1 MTRAHV
7 VLLVAVVVLAGALAQ
22 PIQVHAAAQR
32 PFKVVV
38 DAGHGGSD
46 PGAVSPLLEATEEE
60 VALRVALLTG
70 AALERRGVQ
79 VVQTRTRD
87 VDVPLGA
94 RAALAQRT
102 GADALVSL
110 HLNASPNPLAFGA
123 EVWHGQ
129 VGDAERHAELA
140 ATLLDALAPAL
151 RAGSG
156 GAAGS
161 GGVRGIRAGGQ
172 LAVLRTTVPA
182 ALVELGYVTNAADAR
197 LLAQPAFHAAAAEA
211 LAEGVVRF
219 RDGRTQARS
228 RAAQTAVPALYFARP
243 GDTLRTIAA
252 QLGVPHQALSVLGM
266 SPAQPSGAPLGPQVG
281 QPVRVLLA
289 SSGAAPGVPSTM
301 AAAALPARRAA
312 AAAPGRLPAVAPVA
326 PAALQSGAHV
336 VAPGETLTAI
346 ATRESVTVR
355 DLAGWNG
362 LTDVDLIRAGQRL
375 RLSAPGVAAKH
386 VVRPGETLSHVALA
400 WGTSVE
406 AVRRANQL
414 TDADRVEAGRTLLR
428 PGQ

>member
-1 MTRAHV
+1 MTRALV
-7 VLLVAVVVLAGALAQ
+7 VLLVAVVVLAGALIQ
-22 PIQVHAAAQR
+22 PVQVHAAGER
-32 PFKVVV
+32 PFRVVV

-94 RAALAQRT
+94 RTALAQRT
-102 GADALVSL
+102 GADALVSV

-289 SSGAAPGVPSTM
+289 SSGAAPAVPSTM

-312 AAAPGRLPAVAPVA
+312 AAAPGRLPAVMLVMPQV
-326 PAALQSGAHV
+326 GAHV
-336 VAPGETLTAI
+336 VAPGETLSAI
-346 ATRESVTVR
+346 AGRESVTVR

-400 WGTSVE
+400 WDTSVE

-428 PGQ
+428 PAV

>member
-7 VLLVAVVVLAGALAQ
+7 VHLVAVFVLGSALAQ
-22 PIQVHAAAQR
+22 PAQTHAAAQR
-32 PFKVVV
+32 PFKVVL

-46 PGAVSPLLEATEEE
+46 PGAVSPLLNATEEE

-94 RAALAQRT
+94 RAALALGT
-102 GADALVSL
+102 GADALVSV
-110 HLNASPNPLAFGA
+110 HLNASPNPSALGA

-129 VGDAERHAELA
+129 LGAVERHAELA

-151 RAGSG
+151 LAGAG

-172 LAVLRTTVPA
+172 LAVLRTAVPA
-182 ALVELGYVTNAADAR
+182 ALVELGYVTNAADAH
-197 LLAQPAFHAAAAEA
+197 LLGQPAFHAAAAEA

-219 RDGRTQARS
+219 RDGRTQARA
-228 RAAQTAVPALYFARP
+228 RAAQTAVPKLYFARP
-243 GDTLRTIAA
+243 GDTLHTIAVR
-252 QLGVPHQALSVLGM
+252 LGVSHQALSVLGI
-266 SPAQPSGAPLGPQVG
+266 SPAQPTGAQAGPQVG

-289 SSGAAPGVPSTM
+289 SSGAGSSVPSTM
-301 AAAALPARRAA
+301 PAAALPARGAA
-312 AAAPGRLPAVAPVA
+312 VTTPGRLPSAAPG
-326 PAALQSGAHV
+326 ALQAGTYV
-336 VAPGETLTAI
+336 VAPGETLSAI
-346 ATRESVTVR
+346 ASKERVSVR
-355 DLAGWNG
+355 DLASWNG
-362 LTDVDLIRAGQRL
+362 LSDVDLIRTGQRL
-375 RLSAPGVAAKH
+375 RVALPGTAAGH
-386 VVRPGETLSHVALA
+386 VMRPGETLSHVSLT

-414 TDADRVEAGRTLLR
+414 TDADRVEAGRLLVR
-428 PGQ
+428 PAA

>member
-1 MTRAHV
+1 MTRAYV
-7 VLLVAVVVLAGALAQ
+7 VLLVAVFVLGSALAQ
-22 PIQVHAAAQR
+22 PAQTHAAAQR
-32 PFKVVV
+32 PFKVVL

-46 PGAVSPLLEATEEE
+46 PGAVSPLLNATEEE

-94 RAALAQRT
+94 RTALAQRT
-102 GADALVSL
+102 GADALVSV

-161 GGVRGIRAGGQ
+161 GRVRGIRAGGQ

-289 SSGAAPGVPSTM
+289 SSGAAPAVPSTM

-312 AAAPGRLPAVAPVA
+312 AAAPRRLPAVMLVMPQV
-326 PAALQSGAHV
+326 GAHV
-336 VAPGETLTAI
+336 VAPGETLSAI
-346 ATRESVTVR
+346 AGRESVTVR

-400 WGTSVE
+400 WDTSVE

-428 PGQ
+428 PAV

>member
-1 MTRAHV
+1 
-7 VLLVAVVVLAGALAQ
+7 
-22 PIQVHAAAQR
+22 
-32 PFKVVV
+32 
-38 DAGHGGSD
+38 
-46 PGAVSPLLEATEEE
+46 
-60 VALRVALLTG
+60 
-70 AALERRGVQ
+70 
-79 VVQTRTRD
+79 
-87 VDVPLGA
+87 
-94 RAALAQRT
+94 
-102 GADALVSL
+102 
-110 HLNASPNPLAFGA
+110 
-123 EVWHGQ
+123 
-129 VGDAERHAELA
+129 
-140 ATLLDALAPAL
+140 
-151 RAGSG
+151 
-156 GAAGS
+156 
-161 GGVRGIRAGGQ
+161 
-172 LAVLRTTVPA
+172 
-182 ALVELGYVTNAADAR
+182 VELGYVTNAADAR

-289 SSGAAPGVPSTM
+289 SSGAAPAVPSTM

-312 AAAPGRLPAVAPVA
+312 AAAPRRLPAVMLVMPQV
-326 PAALQSGAHV
+326 GAHV
-336 VAPGETLTAI
+336 VAPGETLSAI
-346 ATRESVTVR
+346 AGRESVTVR

-400 WGTSVE
+400 WDTSVE

-428 PGQ
+428 PAV